1 MSGKSRPET
10 LQRSSLSHIRDL
22 ETRLAALHTSSDRA
36 NIIDALLNAIDNTLV
51 VTDPNEPDNPI
62 IYINQGFEKI
72 TGYRPEEVI
81 GHNCRF
87 LQGDDRDQPAVK
99 EIREA
104 VREGRAVQ
112 VELRNYRKDG
122 SMFWNELYLSPVYDE
137 AGKLVLF
144 VGVQNDVTARA
155 EALEELRR
163 ARDTLE
169 ERVKKRTRELNTS
182 NESLEHEVGER
193 RRAEEE
199 VRASEE
205 RLQDVLD
212 HLLTFVAVLSPEGRL
227 RYVNHTA
234 LHISEVT
241 PDEVLG
247 EPFADTPW
255 WRHDPAVQARLRGAL
270 QRAAAGETL
279 RYDERVWVGEGR
291 VLTVDFM
298 LAPMTDGRGRV
309 THLAASAVDITERK
323 LAEGALSESQRFLR
337 STLDALGAHIAVLD
351 EEGTIIATNAAWRRF
366 AEENGGNPD
375 DLGTN
380 YLAVCGVPPD
390 GADMKVE
397 ENSVTDSDEGLDV
410 AAGIQAVIGG
420 EKERFR
426 LEYPC
431 HSPTQKRW
439 FALTVSRFSGP
450 GPVRVV
456 VAHENISERKLAEEA
471 LQGATERLRLLVESA
486 KEYAIIM
493 TDGEG
498 RVLEW
503 NPGAERI
510 IGYSEGEV
518 LGQKVDFIFTPEDRD
533 EGRPAFELRK
543 AEETGAA
550 NDQRWHL
557 KKDGTRFFADGV
569 MTALRDDEGHLR
581 GFAKVLRDSTE
592 RELAEEALRKSEER
606 YRTLFTTIDQGFGVL
621 EMVCGDDGEPE
632 DYRFL
637 ETNPAFEQHTGL
649 VDAAGKRARELVP
662 DLEEHWI
669 ERYNRVVVTDEP
681 LRFES
686 SSEVMGRTFDVYA
699 TPVSTGENR
708 KVAVLFTDVTERKRA
723 EEALRRSEEQRRVA
737 LASATMG
744 TWDLDLVDNVLF
756 MDERCR
762 ELFNVP
768 EEGAVRLEEP
778 LSHIHPEER
787 DMVAEAIVQATQP
800 EADGNYDREYRVL
813 KPDGGVRWVRATGRT
828 LFEGEHERRP
838 VRFGGVVMDT
848 TERKLAEA
856 ALRKSEEE
864 HRTLFETMT
873 QGIVYQNAHGEI
885 TSVNPAA
892 ARMLGLSTD
901 EATGRVSA
909 DPRWRTLREDGSPF
923 PSEEHP
929 PMVALRTGRIVNDVV
944 AGVYNPKDG
953 AHRWMSLDAVPQFR
967 PGEKKPYQVYSLF
980 DDITWRKK
988 AEAALRESEM
998 RFRGTFE
1005 NAAVGIGH
1013 VGMGGEWLR
1022 VNGTLCKITGYS
1034 KDELL
1039 KMTFQDITHPD
1050 DLNAD
1055 LVQFEELMKGEINSY
1070 TMEKRYFHADGHV
1083 VWIDLT
1089 TALQRDPS
1097 GEPEYCISVVEDIS
1111 KRKEAERER
1120 SRLLELERSARE
1132 EAERAGARLTFLAEA
1147 STLLASSLDYE
1158 ETLANVAK
1166 LAVPGVADWCTV
1178 DLVDEHGRLE
1188 RLAVAHK
1195 DPDKVAWALELNRRY
1210 PPAPH
1215 TPGGFYEVLR
1225 TGKAVLRPEVP
1236 DALLKAAAQDD
1247 AHLKLLRAVGFRSMM
1262 VVPLNVHDKTL
1273 GVLLFVSAEGGRRYT
1288 ETDLALAEELGRR
1301 AAIAVE
1307 NALLYAQAQD
1317 LNEAL
1322 EERVAQRTAQLEAAN
1337 KELEAFSYSVSHDL
1351 RAPLRGIDGFS
1362 QALLEDY
1369 TEGLDETARHYLGR
1383 VRAGAQRMGEL
1394 IDDLLLLS
1402 RLSRSEMKRQEVHLS
1417 GIVEEIS
1424 QRLVERDPR
1433 REASFDIQK
1442 NVTAEG
1448 DARLLTVVLENLLEN
1463 AWKFTA
1469 REAVTHVHFGMQGGE
1484 IPVYFVGDNGAGFNM
1499 AYANKL
1505 FTAFQ
1510 RLHSPQEFEGTGIG
1524 LATVQRIIHRHG
1536 GKVWAE
1542 GEVGAG
1548 ATFFFT
1554 LV

>member
-1 MSGKSRPET
+1 MSGERSEAR
-10 LQRSSLSHIRDL
+10 RSSLSHIRDL

-169 ERVKKRTRELNTS
+169 TRVVKRTQELNTS
-182 NESLEHEVGER
+182 NENLEHEVTER

-199 VRASEE
+199 VRASEA

-227 RYVNHTA
+227 RYVNRTA
-234 LHISEVT
+234 LSISEVT
-241 PDEVLG
+241 LDEVLG
-247 EPFADTPW
+247 EPFAETPW
-255 WRHDPAVQARLRGAL
+255 WRHDPAVQARLQGAL
-270 QRAAAGETL
+270 QKAAAGETL
-279 RYDERVWVGEGR
+279 RYDERVWVSEGR

-298 LAPMTDGRGRV
+298 LAPMTDEGGRV
-309 THLAASAVDITERK
+309 THVAASAVDITERK
-323 LAEGALSESQRFLR
+323 EAEEALSQSQRFLR
-337 STLDALGAHIAVLD
+337 STLDALSAHIAVLD

-366 AEENGGNPD
+366 ARENGGNPD

-380 YLAVCGVPPD
+380 YLAVCGVSPD
-390 GADMKVE
+390 SADTRPAEDASQEV
-397 ENSVTDSDEGLDV
+397 SSDEGLDV
-410 AAGIQAVIGG
+410 AAGIRAVIGG
-420 EKERFR
+420 ERDAFR

-439 FALTVSRFSGP
+439 FALTVSRFTGP

-493 TDGEG
+493 TDTEG

-510 IGYSEGEV
+510 IGYTEEEM
-518 LGQKVDFIFTPEDRD
+518 LGRRADLIFTPKDR
-533 EGRPAFELRK
+533 ERGAPEHELLE
-543 AEETGAA
+543 AEATGAA
-550 NDQRWHL
+550 KDQRWHL
-557 KKDGTRFFADGV
+557 KKDGARFFADGV
-569 MTALRDDEGHLR
+569 MTALRDDAGNLR

-606 YRTLFTTIDQGFGVL
+606 YRTLFNTIDEGFAVI
-621 EMVCGDDGEPE
+621 EMIYGADGEPK

-637 ETNPAFEQHTGL
+637 ETNPAFEKQTGL
-649 VDAAGKRARELVP
+649 MDAAGKTVLELVP
-662 DLEEHWI
+662 GIERHWV
-669 ERYNRVVVTDEP
+669 ERYNEVATTGEP

-686 SSEVMGRTFDVYA
+686 ESEVMGRSFDVYA
-699 TPVSTGENR
+699 APVGKRENR
-708 KVAVLFTDVTERKRA
+708 RVALVFTDVTERK
-723 EEALRRSEEQRRVA
+723 
-737 LASATMG
+737 M
-744 TWDLDLVDNVLF
+744 
-756 MDERCR
+756 
-762 ELFNVP
+762 
-768 EEGAVRLEEP
+768 
-778 LSHIHPEER
+778 
-787 DMVAEAIVQATQP
+787 
-800 EADGNYDREYRVL
+800 
-813 KPDGGVRWVRATGRT
+813 
-828 LFEGEHERRP
+828 
-838 VRFGGVVMDT
+838 
-848 TERKLAEA
+848 TE
-856 ALRKSEEE
+856 
-864 HRTLFETMT
+864 T
-873 QGIVYQNAHGEI
+873 
-885 TSVNPAA
+885 
-892 ARMLGLSTD
+892 
-901 EATGRVSA
+901 
-909 DPRWRTLREDGSPF
+909 
-923 PSEEHP
+923 
-929 PMVALRTGRIVNDVV
+929 
-944 AGVYNPKDG
+944 
-953 AHRWMSLDAVPQFR
+953 
-967 PGEKKPYQVYSLF
+967 
-980 DDITWRKK
+980 
-988 AEAALRESEM
+988 ALRESEA

-1022 VNGTLCKITGYS
+1022 VNETLCKITGHS

-1039 KMTFQDITHPD
+1039 KMTFQDLTHPD
-1050 DLNAD
+1050 DLDAD
-1055 LVQFEELMKGEINSY
+1055 VVRFAELMKGEIDSY
-1070 TMEKRYFHADGHV
+1070 MVEERYFHSGGHV

-1089 TALQRDPS
+1089 AALQRDAE
-1097 GEPEYCISVVEDIS
+1097 GEPLYCISVVEDIS
-1111 KRKEAERER
+1111 ERKEAERER
-1120 SRLLELERSARE
+1120 ARLLELERSARD
-1132 EAERAGARLTFLAEA
+1132 EAERAGQRLTFLAEA
-1147 STLLASSLDYE
+1147 STLLALSLDYE

-1166 LAVPGVADWCTV
+1166 LAVPNVADWCTV
-1178 DLVDEHGRLE
+1178 DLVNEHGRLE

-1195 DPDKVAWALELNRRY
+1195 DPEKVTWALELNRRY
-1210 PPAPH
+1210 PPTPD

-1225 TGKAVLRPEVP
+1225 TGKAVLRSEVP

-1247 AHLKLLRAVGFRSMM
+1247 AHLSLLRDVGFRSIM

-1273 GVLLFVSAEGGRRYT
+1273 GVLLFVSAEGGRRYA
-1288 ETDLALAEELGRR
+1288 EADLALAEELGRR
-1301 AAIAVE
+1301 AAVAVE
-1307 NALLYAQAQD
+1307 NAMLYAQAQD

-1322 EERVAQRTAQLEAAN
+1322 EARVAQRTAQLESAN

-1369 TEGLDETARHYLGR
+1369 SEGLDETARHYLGR

-1402 RLSRSEMKRQEVHLS
+1402 RLSRSEMKRQAVDLS
-1417 GIVEEIS
+1417 GIVEEVA
-1424 QRLVERDPR
+1424 QRLVERDPAR
-1433 REASFDIQK
+1433 QASFDIQK
-1442 NVTAEG
+1442 NVLAEG

-1463 AWKFTA
+1463 AWKFTSHEPTA
-1469 REAVTHVHFGMQGGE
+1469 RIRFGVQQGGVQQGGVRQDGVHAGE
-1484 IPVYFVGDNGAGFNM
+1484 PVYFVQDNGAGFNM

-1510 RLHSPQEFEGTGIG
+1510 RLHSQGEFEGTGIG

>member
-1 MSGKSRPET
+1 MSDSPSEILRLSGVSSRV
-10 LQRSSLSHIRDL
+10 RAL
-22 ETRLAALHTSSDRA
+22 EAHLAALYGSSDRVRLLESLL
-36 NIIDALLNAIDNTLV
+36 DAFDNTLV
-51 VTDPNEPDNPI
+51 VTDPNTPDNPI
-62 IYINQGFEKI
+62 IYINRGFEKL
-72 TGYRPEEVI
+72 TGYAPEEVM
-81 GHNCRF
+81 GRNCRF
-87 LQGDDRDQPAVK
+87 LQGEDRDQPAVAK
-99 EIREA
+99 LREA
-104 VREGRAVQ
+104 VEKGHAVQ

-122 SMFWNELYLSPVYDE
+122 SLFYNELYLSPVHDDE
-137 AGKLVLF
+137 GKPVLF
-144 VGVQNDVTARA
+144 LGVQNDVTERV

-163 ARDTLE
+163 ARDGLE
-169 ERVKKRTRELNTS
+169 ARVKERTRELNTS

-193 RRAEEE
+193 RRAEKE
-199 VRASEE
+199 VRASEG
-205 RLQDVLD
+205 RLHDVLD
-212 HLLTFVAVLSPEGRL
+212 HLLTFVAVLGPEGRVQYL
-227 RYVNHTA
+227 NRAA
-234 LHISEVT
+234 LGASKVALEEAV
-241 PDEVLG
+241 G
-247 EPFADTPW
+247 EPFTEVPW
-255 WRHDPAVQARLRGAL
+255 FRHDPEVQARLQTAL
-270 QRAAAGETL
+270 RKAAAGETL
-279 RYDERVWVGEGR
+279 RYDERAWLGEDHVLR
-291 VLTVDFM
+291 VDLM
-298 LAPMTDGRGRV
+298 LAPMTDERGRV
-309 THLAASAVDITERK
+309 THVAASAVDITERK
-323 LAEGALSESQRFLR
+323 EAEEALAESQRFLR
-337 STLDALGAHIAVLD
+337 STLDALSAHIAVLD
-351 EEGTIIATNAAWRRF
+351 EEGTIIATNEAWRRF

-380 YLAVCGVPPD
+380 YLAVCGVPGDAD
-390 GADMKVE
+390 GARVE
-397 ENSVTDSDEGLDV
+397 ENPVTDLDEGPDV
-410 AAGIQAVIGG
+410 VAGIRAVIGG
-420 EKERFR
+420 ERERFR

-431 HSPTQKRW
+431 HSPTERRW

-493 TDGEG
+493 TDKGG

-510 IGYSEGEV
+510 IGYSEAEV
-518 LGQKVDFIFTPEDRD
+518 LGRKVDFIFTPEDRD

-569 MTALRDDEGHLR
+569 MTALRDDEGNLR

-592 RELAEEALRKSEER
+592 RELTEEALRKSEER
-606 YRTLFTTIDQGFGVL
+606 YRTLFTTIDQGFSLL
-621 EMVCGDDGEPE
+621 EMIYGDDGEPK

-637 ETNPAFEQHTGL
+637 ETNPAFEKHTGL
-649 VDAAGKRARELVP
+649 VDAAGKRVRELVP
-662 DLEEHWI
+662 DIEQHWV
-669 ERYNRVVVTDEP
+669 ERYNKVAVTGEP

-699 TPVSTGENR
+699 TPVGAKEGR
-708 KVAVLFTDVTERKRA
+708 RIALLFTDVTERK
-723 EEALRRSEEQRRVA
+723 
-737 LASATMG
+737 G
-744 TWDLDLVDNVLF
+744 
-756 MDERCR
+756 
-762 ELFNVP
+762 
-768 EEGAVRLEEP
+768 
-778 LSHIHPEER
+778 
-787 DMVAEAIVQATQP
+787 
-800 EADGNYDREYRVL
+800 
-813 KPDGGVRWVRATGRT
+813 
-828 LFEGEHERRP
+828 
-838 VRFGGVVMDT
+838 
-848 TERKLAEA
+848 
-856 ALRKSEEE
+856 
-864 HRTLFETMT
+864 
-873 QGIVYQNAHGEI
+873 
-885 TSVNPAA
+885 
-892 ARMLGLSTD
+892 
-901 EATGRVSA
+901 
-909 DPRWRTLREDGSPF
+909 
-923 PSEEHP
+923 
-929 PMVALRTGRIVNDVV
+929 
-944 AGVYNPKDG
+944 
-953 AHRWMSLDAVPQFR
+953 
-967 PGEKKPYQVYSLF
+967 
-980 DDITWRKK
+980 
-988 AEAALRESEM
+988 AEAALRESEA

-1013 VGMGGEWLR
+1013 VGTGGEWLR
-1022 VNGTLCKITGYS
+1022 VNETLCKITGYS

-1050 DLNAD
+1050 DLSAD
-1055 LVQFEELMKGEINSY
+1055 VVKFEELMKGEIESY
-1070 TMEKRYFHADGHV
+1070 TMEKRYFRSDGSV
-1083 VWIDLT
+1083 LWIDLT
-1089 TALQRDPS
+1089 TSLQRDPD
-1097 GEPEYCISVVEDIS
+1097 GEPLYCISVVEDIS
-1111 KRKEAERER
+1111 PRKEAERER
-1120 SRLLELERSARE
+1120 ARLLELERSARE
-1132 EAERAGARLTFLAEA
+1132 EAERAGQRLTFLAEA

-1158 ETLANVAK
+1158 KTLANVAK

-1178 DLVDEHGRLE
+1178 DLVNSEGRLE

-1210 PPAPH
+1210 PPAPD

-1236 DALLKAAAQDD
+1236 DALLKAAAHDD
-1247 AHLKLLRAVGFRSMM
+1247 AHLDLLRGVGFRSMM

-1322 EERVAQRTAQLEAAN
+1322 EERVAQRTAQLESAN

-1369 TEGLDETARHYLGR
+1369 SDGLDGTARHYLGR

-1417 GIVEEIS
+1417 DIVEEIS
-1424 QRLVERDPR
+1424 QRLVERDKKR
-1433 REASFDIQK
+1433 DASFDIQK

-1463 AWKFTA
+1463 AWKFTSREENA
-1469 REAVTHVHFGMQGGE
+1469 RVRFGMREGE

-1536 GKVWAE
+1536 GEVWAE

-1554 LV
+1554 LA

>member
-1 MSGKSRPET
+1 MSDGPTEVLRPSGVSSRVRALEAH
-10 LQRSSLSHIRDL
+10 LS
-22 ETRLAALHTSSDRA
+22 ALYGSSDRVRLLESLL
-36 NIIDALLNAIDNTLV
+36 DAFDNTLV
-51 VTDPNEPDNPI
+51 VTDPNAPDNPI
-62 IYINQGFEKI
+62 VYINRGFEKL
-72 TGYRPEEVI
+72 TGYAPEEVM
-81 GHNCRF
+81 GRNCRF
-87 LQGDDRDQPAVK
+87 LQGDDRDQPAVT
-99 EIREA
+99 ELREA
-104 VREGRAVQ
+104 VEKGRAVQ

-122 SMFWNELYLSPVYDE
+122 SLFHNELYLSPVCDDE
-137 AGKLVLF
+137 GKPVLF
-144 VGVQNDVTARA
+144 LGVQNDVTERV

-163 ARDTLE
+163 ARDGLE
-169 ERVKKRTRELNTS
+169 ARVKERTRELNTS

-193 RRAEEE
+193 RRAEKE

-234 LHISEVT
+234 LSVSEVT

-247 EPFADTPW
+247 EPFAETPW
-255 WRHDPAVQARLRGAL
+255 WRHDPAVQARLQGAL

-291 VLTVDFM
+291 FLTVDFM
-298 LAPMTDGRGRV
+298 LAPMTDERGRV

-323 LAEGALSESQRFLR
+323 EAEGALSQSQRFLR
-337 STLDALGAHIAVLD
+337 STLDALSAHIAVLD
-351 EEGTIIATNAAWRRF
+351 EEGTIVATNAAWRRF

-380 YLAVCGVPPD
+380 YLAVCGVSPD
-390 GADMKVE
+390 AGNTGGAGDPARDATQ
-397 ENSVTDSDEGLDV
+397 NTAADADEGPDV
-410 AAGIQAVIGG
+410 AAGIQAVIRG

-493 TDGEG
+493 TDTKG

-510 IGYSEGEV
+510 TGYAQEEV
-518 LGQKVDFIFTPEDRD
+518 LGAKADLIFTPEDRKAGAP
-533 EGRPAFELRK
+533 ERELLE
-543 AEETGAA
+543 AERTGEAQ
-550 NDQRWHL
+550 DQRWHL
-557 KKDGTRFFADGV
+557 KKDGARFFADGV
-569 MTALRDDEGHLR
+569 MTALRDDGGNLR

-592 RELAEEALRKSEER
+592 REL
-606 YRTLFTTIDQGFGVL
+606 T
-621 EMVCGDDGEPE
+621 
-632 DYRFL
+632 
-637 ETNPAFEQHTGL
+637 
-649 VDAAGKRARELVP
+649 
-662 DLEEHWI
+662 
-669 ERYNRVVVTDEP
+669 
-681 LRFES
+681 
-686 SSEVMGRTFDVYA
+686 
-699 TPVSTGENR
+699 
-708 KVAVLFTDVTERKRA
+708 
-723 EEALRRSEEQRRVA
+723 EEALRRSEERLRLALETVQLGDWEMNLSTQRAQRSLRHDQIFGYDA
-737 LASATMG
+737 LLPEWSYDVFLEHVLPEDRAHVDKEFGASLA
-744 TWDLDLVDNVLF
+744 
-756 MDERCR
+756 
-762 ELFNVP
+762 
-768 EEGAVRLEEP
+768 EGAPWDFECRIAP
-778 LSHIHPEER
+778 QGGGTRWIWARGKPYR
-787 DMVAEAIVQATQP
+787 DAA
-800 EADGNYDREYRVL
+800 G
-813 KPDGGVRWVRATGRT
+813 KPV
-828 LFEGEHERRP
+828 
-838 VRFGGVVMDT
+838 
-848 TERKLAEA
+848 
-856 ALRKSEEE
+856 
-864 HRTLFETMT
+864 
-873 QGIVYQNAHGEI
+873 
-885 TSVNPAA
+885 
-892 ARMLGLSTD
+892 RMLGTVMD
-901 EATGRVSA
+901 VTGRKEA
-909 DPRWRTLREDGSPF
+909 
-923 PSEEHP
+923 EE
-929 PMVALRTGRIVNDVV
+929 
-944 AGVYNPKDG
+944 
-953 AHRWMSLDAVPQFR
+953 
-967 PGEKKPYQVYSLF
+967 
-980 DDITWRKK
+980 
-988 AEAALRESEM
+988 ALRESEV

-1013 VGMGGEWLR
+1013 VGIGGEWLR
-1022 VNGTLCKITGYS
+1022 VNETLCKITGYS
-1034 KDELL
+1034 KDDLL
-1039 KMTFQDITHPD
+1039 KMTFQDLTHPD
-1050 DLNAD
+1050 DLGPD
-1055 LVQFEELMKGEINSY
+1055 VVQFERLMKGEINSY
-1070 TMEKRYFHADGHV
+1070 TMEKRYFHADGRV

-1097 GEPEYCISVVEDIS
+1097 GKPEYCISVVEDIS

-1120 SRLLELERSARE
+1120 ARLLELERSARD
-1132 EAERAGARLTFLAEA
+1132 EAERAGQRLTFLAEA
-1147 STLLASSLDYE
+1147 STLLALSLDYE

-1178 DLVDEHGRLE
+1178 DLVNEHGRLE

-1195 DPDKVAWALELNRRY
+1195 DPEKVAWALELNRRY
-1210 PPAPH
+1210 PPAPD

-1225 TGKAVLRPEVP
+1225 TGKAVLRSEVP
-1236 DALLKAAAQDD
+1236 DALLEAAAQDD
-1247 AHLKLLRAVGFRSMM
+1247 AHLSLLRDVGFRSMM

-1288 ETDLALAEELGRR
+1288 EADLALAEELGRR
-1301 AAIAVE
+1301 AAVAVE
-1307 NALLYAQAQD
+1307 NAMLYAQAQD

-1322 EERVAQRTAQLEAAN
+1322 EARVAQRTAQLENAN

-1369 TEGLDETARHYLGR
+1369 SEGLDENARHYLGR

-1394 IDDLLLLS
+1394 IDDMLLLS
-1402 RLSRSEMKRQEVHLS
+1402 RLSRSEMKRQAVDLS
-1417 GIVEEIS
+1417 AVVGEIA
-1424 QRLVERDPR
+1424 QRLIERDTKR
-1433 REASFDIQK
+1433 QASFDIQK
-1442 NVTAEG
+1442 NVLAEG

-1469 REAVTHVHFGMQGGE
+1469 REPVTHVRFGMQGGE
-1484 IPVYFVGDNGAGFNM
+1484 IPVYFVQDNGAGFNM

-1536 GKVWAE
+1536 GRVWAE
-1542 GEVGAG
+1542 GEVNAG

-1554 LV
+1554 LG

>member
-1 MSGKSRPET
+1 MSGESRSEVPRLSGKSR
-10 LQRSSLSHIRDL
+10 IRDL
-22 ETRLAALHTSSDRA
+22 EACLAALHTSSELVE
-36 NIIDALLNAIDNTLV
+36 IVDALLNAFDNTLV
-51 VTDPNEPDNPI
+51 VTDPNAPDNPI
-62 IYINQGFEKI
+62 IYINHGFEKI
-72 TGYRPEEVI
+72 TGYSPEEVI

-87 LQGDDRDQPAVK
+87 LQGDDHDQPAVK
-99 EIREA
+99 IIREA
-104 VREGRAVQ
+104 VREGKAVQ

-137 AGKLVLF
+137 AGELLLF
-144 VGVQNDVTARA
+144 VGVQNDVTARV
-155 EALEELRR
+155 EALADLRR

-169 ERVKKRTRELNTS
+169 ARVMKRTQELNSS
-182 NESLEHEVGER
+182 NENLEHEVVER
-193 RRAEEE
+193 RRAERE

-234 LHISEVT
+234 LSASEVT
-241 PDEVLG
+241 LEEVVG
-247 EPFADTPW
+247 EPFAETPW

-298 LAPMTDGRGRV
+298 LAPMTDEEGRV

-323 LAEGALSESQRFLR
+323 VAEEALSQSQRFLR
-337 STLDALGAHIAVLD
+337 STLDALSAHIAVLD

-390 GADMKVE
+390 GPDTRVE
-397 ENSVTDSDEGLDV
+397 ENSVTDSNEGPDV
-410 AAGIQAVIGG
+410 AAGIQEVIRG
-420 EKERFR
+420 EREHFR

-431 HSPTQKRW
+431 HSPTERRW

-450 GPVRVV
+450 GQVRVV
-456 VAHENISERKLAEEA
+456 VAHENVSERKLAEEA
-471 LQGATERLRLLVESA
+471 LEGATERLRLLVESA
-486 KEYAIIM
+486 KEYAIVM
-493 TDGEG
+493 TDKEG

-510 IGYSEGEV
+510 IGYTEKDV
-518 LGQKVDFIFTPEDRD
+518 LGKKVDLIFTPKDRE
-533 EGRPAFELRK
+533 EGRPAFELRH
-543 AEETGAA
+543 AEETGAT

-557 KKDGTRFFADGV
+557 KKDGARFFADGV
-569 MTALRDDEGHLR
+569 MTALRDDEGNLR

-592 RELAEEALRKSEER
+592 R
-606 YRTLFTTIDQGFGVL
+606 
-621 EMVCGDDGEPE
+621 
-632 DYRFL
+632 
-637 ETNPAFEQHTGL
+637 
-649 VDAAGKRARELVP
+649 
-662 DLEEHWI
+662 
-669 ERYNRVVVTDEP
+669 
-681 LRFES
+681 
-686 SSEVMGRTFDVYA
+686 
-699 TPVSTGENR
+699 
-708 KVAVLFTDVTERKRA
+708 KRA
-723 EEALRRSEEQRRVA
+723 EEALRESE
-737 LASATMG
+737 
-744 TWDLDLVDNVLF
+744 
-756 MDERCR
+756 
-762 ELFNVP
+762 
-768 EEGAVRLEEP
+768 
-778 LSHIHPEER
+778 
-787 DMVAEAIVQATQP
+787 
-800 EADGNYDREYRVL
+800 
-813 KPDGGVRWVRATGRT
+813 
-828 LFEGEHERRP
+828 
-838 VRFGGVVMDT
+838 VRF
-848 TERKLAEA
+848 R
-856 ALRKSEEE
+856 S
-864 HRTLFETMT
+864 
-873 QGIVYQNAHGEI
+873 
-885 TSVNPAA
+885 
-892 ARMLGLSTD
+892 
-901 EATGRVSA
+901 
-909 DPRWRTLREDGSPF
+909 
-923 PSEEHP
+923 
-929 PMVALRTGRIVNDVV
+929 
-944 AGVYNPKDG
+944 
-953 AHRWMSLDAVPQFR
+953 
-967 PGEKKPYQVYSLF
+967 
-980 DDITWRKK
+980 
-988 AEAALRESEM
+988 
-998 RFRGTFE
+998 TFE

-1022 VNGTLCKITGYS
+1022 VNETLCKITGYS
-1034 KDELL
+1034 KDELS
-1039 KMTFQDITHPD
+1039 KMTFQDLTHPD

-1055 LVQFEELMKGEINSY
+1055 LVQFEELMKGKINSY
-1070 TMEKRYFHADGHV
+1070 TMEKRYFHSDGRV

-1089 TALQRDPS
+1089 TALQRDPN

-1111 KRKEAERER
+1111 KRKEAEEER
-1120 SRLLELERSARE
+1120 TRLLELERSARE
-1132 EAERAGARLTFLAEA
+1132 DAERAGQRLTFLAEA

-1178 DLVDEHGRLE
+1178 DLVNEQGRLE

-1225 TGKAVLRPEVP
+1225 TGKSVLRSEVP
-1236 DALLKAAAQDD
+1236 DALLKAAAHDD
-1247 AHLKLLRAVGFRSMM
+1247 AHLKLLRDVGFRSMM
-1262 VVPLNVHDKTL
+1262 VVPLNVHNKAL

-1288 ETDLALAEELGRR
+1288 EVDLALAEELGRR

-1369 TEGLDETARHYLGR
+1369 SEGLDETARHYLGR

-1402 RLSRSEMKRQEVHLS
+1402 RLSRSEMKRGGVDLS
-1417 GIVEEIS
+1417 TIVQGIAE
-1424 QRLVERDPR
+1424 RLLERDPG
-1433 REASFDIQK
+1433 REAAFDITEG
-1442 NVTAEG
+1442 VEAEG
-1448 DARLLTVVLENLLEN
+1448 DVRLLTVVLENLLEN

-1469 REAVTHVHFGMQGGE
+1469 REPRACVRFGMQPGE
-1484 IPVYFVGDNGAGFNM
+1484 IPVYFVRDNGAGFNM

-1524 LATVQRIIHRHG
+1524 LTTVQRIIHRHG
-1536 GKVWAE
+1536 GRVWAE
-1542 GEVGAG
+1542 GEVSVG

-1554 LV
+1554 LA

>member
-1 MSGKSRPET
+1 MSGEDRSDAAHRSGKSRI
-10 LQRSSLSHIRDL
+10 HDL
-22 ETRLAALHTSSDRA
+22 EAHLAALYGSSDRLKLLESLL
-36 NIIDALLNAIDNTLV
+36 DAFDNTLV
-51 VTDPNEPDNPI
+51 VTDPNAPDNPI
-62 IYINQGFEKI
+62 IYINRGFEKL
-72 TGYRPEEVI
+72 TGYAPEEVM
-81 GHNCRF
+81 GRNCRF
-87 LQGDDRDQPAVK
+87 LQGEDNDQPAVAK
-99 EIREA
+99 LREA
-104 VREGRAVQ
+104 ICEGRMVQ

-122 SMFWNELYLSPVYDE
+122 TMFYNELYLSPVRDDE
-137 AGKLVLF
+137 GRLVLF
-144 VGVQNDVTARA
+144 LGVQNDVTARV
-155 EALEELRR
+155 EALRELRK

-169 ERVKKRTRELNTS
+169 ARVEKRTRELNTS
-182 NESLEHEVGER
+182 NETLEHEVSER
-193 RRAEEE
+193 RRAEKE

-205 RLQDVLD
+205 RLHDVLD
-212 HLLTFVAVLSPEGRL
+212 HLLTFVAVLSPDGRL

-234 LHISEVT
+234 LSVSEVT
-241 PDEVLG
+241 SDEVLG
-247 EPFADTPW
+247 EPFAETPW

-279 RYDERVWVGEGR
+279 RFDERVWVGEGR
-291 VLTVDFM
+291 ALTVDFM
-298 LAPMTDGRGRV
+298 LAPMTDEEGRV

-323 LAEGALSESQRFLR
+323 EAEEALFESQRFLR
-337 STLDALGAHIAVLD
+337 STLDALSAHIAVLD

-380 YLAVCGVPPD
+380 YLAVCGVSPT
-390 GADMKVE
+390 E
-397 ENSVTDSDEGLDV
+397 EADEGDARNILENADSVEGDAEGANV
-410 AAGIQAVIGG
+410 AAGIQAVIRG

-431 HSPTQKRW
+431 HSPSERRW
-439 FALTVSRFSGP
+439 FTLTVSRFSGP

-456 VAHENISERKLAEEA
+456 VAHENVSERKLAEEA
-471 LQGATERLRLLVESA
+471 LQGTTERLRLLVESA

-493 TDGEG
+493 TDSQG

-510 IGYSEGEV
+510 IGYSEDEV
-518 LGQKVDFIFTPEDRD
+518 LGQKVDFIFTPEDR
-533 EGRPAFELRK
+533 EAGRPAFELRK
-543 AEETGAA
+543 AEATGAA

-557 KKDGTRFFADGV
+557 KKDGARFFADGV
-569 MTALRDDEGHLR
+569 MTALRDDEGRLR

-592 RELAEEALRKSEER
+592 RKLAEEALRKSEER
-606 YRTLFTTIDQGFGVL
+606 YRTLFTTIDEGFAVV
-621 EMVCGDDGEPE
+621 EMIYGDDGEPK

-637 ETNPAFEQHTGL
+637 ETNPAFEKHTGL
-649 VDAAGKRARELVP
+649 VGAADRTVRELVP
-662 DLEEHWI
+662 GIEQHWV
-669 ERYNRVVVTDEP
+669 ERYHRVAVTGEP

-686 SSEVMGRTFDVYA
+686 GSEVMGRVFDVYA
-699 TPVSTGENR
+699 SSVGDRESR
-708 KVAVLFTDVTERKRA
+708 RVALIFTDVTE
-723 EEALRRSEEQRRVA
+723 
-737 LASATMG
+737 
-744 TWDLDLVDNVLF
+744 
-756 MDERCR
+756 
-762 ELFNVP
+762 
-768 EEGAVRLEEP
+768 
-778 LSHIHPEER
+778 
-787 DMVAEAIVQATQP
+787 
-800 EADGNYDREYRVL
+800 
-813 KPDGGVRWVRATGRT
+813 
-828 LFEGEHERRP
+828 
-838 VRFGGVVMDT
+838 
-848 TERKLAEA
+848 
-856 ALRKSEEE
+856 
-864 HRTLFETMT
+864 
-873 QGIVYQNAHGEI
+873 
-885 TSVNPAA
+885 
-892 ARMLGLSTD
+892 
-901 EATGRVSA
+901 
-909 DPRWRTLREDGSPF
+909 
-923 PSEEHP
+923 
-929 PMVALRTGRIVNDVV
+929 
-944 AGVYNPKDG
+944 
-953 AHRWMSLDAVPQFR
+953 
-967 PGEKKPYQVYSLF
+967 
-980 DDITWRKK
+980 RKK
-988 AEAALRESEM
+988 AEAALRESEV

-1013 VGMGGEWLR
+1013 VGTGGEWLR

-1039 KMTFQDITHPD
+1039 KMTFQDLTHPE
-1050 DLNAD
+1050 DLGPD
-1055 LVQFEELMKGEINSY
+1055 IVQFEKLMKGEIDSY
-1070 TMEKRYFHADGHV
+1070 TIEKRYFHSGGHV

-1089 TALQRDPS
+1089 AALQRDAS

-1120 SRLLELERSARE
+1120 SRLLELERLARE
-1132 EAERAGARLTFLAEA
+1132 EAERAGRRLTFLAEA

-1166 LAVPGVADWCTV
+1166 LAVPDVADWCTV
-1178 DLVDEHGRLE
+1178 DLVDGEGRLE

-1210 PPAPH
+1210 PPVPS
-1215 TPGGFYEVLR
+1215 TPGGFYEVLH
-1225 TGKAVLRPEVP
+1225 TGKAVLHPEIS
-1236 DALLKAAAQDD
+1236 DALLEAAAHDA
-1247 AHLKLLRAVGFRSMM
+1247 AHLDLLRGVGFRSVM
-1262 VVPLNVHDKTL
+1262 VVPLTAHDKTL
-1273 GVLLFVSAEGGRRYT
+1273 GVLSFVSAESGRRYA
-1288 ETDLALAEELGRR
+1288 EVDLALAEELGRR
-1301 AAIAVE
+1301 AAVAVE

-1369 TEGLDETARHYLGR
+1369 SDGLDETARHYLTR

-1402 RLSRSEMKRQEVHLS
+1402 RLSRSEMRRQEVDVS
-1417 GIVEEIS
+1417 GMVKEIAE
-1424 QRLVERDPR
+1424 RLLERDPR
-1433 REASFDIQK
+1433 REASFDIEK
-1442 NVTAEG
+1442 TVTAEG

-1469 REAVTHVHFGMQGGE
+1469 REPSACVRFGMQPGE
-1484 IPVYFVGDNGAGFNM
+1484 IPVYFVQDNGAGFDM

-1554 LV
+1554 LA

>member
-1 MSGKSRPET
+1 MSDGASKGFSSEVLRPSGAAGRVEA
-10 LQRSSLSHIRDL
+10 L
-22 ETRLAALHTSSDRA
+22 EARLAASYGSSDRLKLLESLL
-36 NIIDALLNAIDNTLV
+36 DAFDNTLV
-51 VTDPNEPDNPI
+51 VTDPNAPDNPI
-62 IYINQGFEKI
+62 IYTNRGFEKL
-72 TGYRPEEVI
+72 TGYPPEEVI

-87 LQGDDRDQPAVK
+87 LQGDDRDQPTVATL
-99 EIREA
+99 REA
-104 VREGRAVQ
+104 VEKGLAVQ

-122 SMFWNELYLSPVYDE
+122 SMFHNELYLSPVYDE
-137 AGKLVLF
+137 EGRLVLF
-144 VGVQNDVTARA
+144 LGVQNDVTERV
-155 EALEELRR
+155 EALQELRR
-163 ARDTLE
+163 ARDGLE
-169 ERVKKRTRELNTS
+169 ARVKERTQELNTS
-182 NESLEHEVGER
+182 NENLEHEVTER
-193 RRAEEE
+193 RRAEGE
-199 VRASEE
+199 VRASEG
-205 RLQDVLD
+205 RLHDVLD
-212 HLLTFVAVLSPEGRL
+212 HLLAFVAVLDPEGRL
-227 RYVNHTA
+227 EYLNHAA
-234 LHISEVT
+234 LNASELALGA
-241 PDEVLG
+241 VLG
-247 EPFADTPW
+247 KPFADIPW
-255 WRHDPAVQARLRGAL
+255 WRHDPEVQARLQDAL

-279 RYDERVWVGEGR
+279 RFDARVWMGEGR

-298 LAPMTDGRGRV
+298 LAPMTDEEGRV

-323 LAEGALSESQRFLR
+323 EAEGALSESQRFLR
-337 STLDALGAHIAVLD
+337 STLDALSAHIAVLD
-351 EEGTIIATNAAWRRF
+351 EEGTITATNAAWRRF
-366 AEENGGNPD
+366 ALANGGNPD

-390 GADMKVE
+390 GADTKVE
-397 ENSVTDSDEGLDV
+397 ENSVTGSDEGPDV
-410 AAGIQAVIGG
+410 VAGIRAVIGG

-431 HSPTQKRW
+431 HSPSERRW

-471 LQGATERLRLLVESA
+471 LQEATERLRLLVESA

-493 TDGEG
+493 TDREG

-510 IGYSEGEV
+510 TGYAQEEV
-518 LGQKVDFIFTPEDRD
+518 LGAKADLIFTPEDRAAGAP
-533 EGRPAFELRK
+533 ERELLE
-543 AEETGAA
+543 AERAGEAQ
-550 NDQRWHL
+550 DQRWHL
-557 KKDGTRFFADGV
+557 KKDGARFFADGV
-569 MTALRDDEGHLR
+569 MTALRDDEGNLR

-592 RELAEEALRKSEER
+592 RELAEEALRKSEE
-606 YRTLFTTIDQGFGVL
+606 
-621 EMVCGDDGEPE
+621 
-632 DYRFL
+632 
-637 ETNPAFEQHTGL
+637 
-649 VDAAGKRARELVP
+649 
-662 DLEEHWI
+662 
-669 ERYNRVVVTDEP
+669 
-681 LRFES
+681 
-686 SSEVMGRTFDVYA
+686 
-699 TPVSTGENR
+699 
-708 KVAVLFTDVTERKRA
+708 
-723 EEALRRSEEQRRVA
+723 
-737 LASATMG
+737 
-744 TWDLDLVDNVLF
+744 
-756 MDERCR
+756 
-762 ELFNVP
+762 
-768 EEGAVRLEEP
+768 
-778 LSHIHPEER
+778 
-787 DMVAEAIVQATQP
+787 
-800 EADGNYDREYRVL
+800 
-813 KPDGGVRWVRATGRT
+813 
-828 LFEGEHERRP
+828 
-838 VRFGGVVMDT
+838 
-848 TERKLAEA
+848 
-856 ALRKSEEE
+856 E

-873 QGIVYQNAHGEI
+873 QGIIYQNAQGAL
-885 TSVNPAA
+885 TSMNPAA
-892 ARMLGLSTD
+892 ERMLGLLRD
-901 EATGRVSA
+901 EVTSRVSA
-909 DPRWRTLREDGSPF
+909 DPRWRALREDGSPF
-923 PSEEHP
+923 PVEEHP

-944 AGVYNPKDG
+944 MGLHNPKDD
-953 AHRWMSLDAVPQFR
+953 AYRWILMDSVPQFR
-967 PGEKKPYQVYSLF
+967 PGEGEPYQVYSLF

-988 AEAALRESEM
+988 AEEALRESEV

-1022 VNGTLCKITGYS
+1022 VNETLCDIVDYS

-1050 DLNAD
+1050 DLDAD
-1055 LVQFEELMKGEINSY
+1055 VERFAELMKGEIESY
-1070 TMEKRYFHADGHV
+1070 TMEKRYFRSDGSV

-1089 TALQRDPS
+1089 TSLQRDPD
-1097 GEPEYCISVVEDIS
+1097 GEPLYCISVVEDIS
-1111 KRKEAERER
+1111 PRKEAERER
-1120 SRLLELERSARE
+1120 ARLLELERSARE
-1132 EAERAGARLTFLAEA
+1132 EAERAGQRLTFLAEA

-1178 DLVDEHGRLE
+1178 DLVDEHGHLK

-1195 DPDKVAWALELNRRY
+1195 DPDRVAWALELNRRY
-1210 PPAPH
+1210 PPAPD

-1247 AHLKLLRAVGFRSMM
+1247 AHLDLLRGVGFRSMM
-1262 VVPLNVHDKTL
+1262 VVPLNVHNKTL

-1322 EERVAQRTAQLEAAN
+1322 EERVAQRTAQLESAN

-1369 TEGLDETARHYLGR
+1369 SEGLDETARHYLGR

-1417 GIVEEIS
+1417 DIVEEIS
-1424 QRLVERDPR
+1424 QRLVERDKKR
-1433 REASFDIQK
+1433 DASFDIQK

-1469 REAVTHVHFGMQGGE
+1469 REATARVRFGMQEGE
-1484 IPVYFVGDNGAGFNM
+1484 IPVYFIQDNGAGFNM

-1524 LATVQRIIHRHG
+1524 LATVQRIVHRHG